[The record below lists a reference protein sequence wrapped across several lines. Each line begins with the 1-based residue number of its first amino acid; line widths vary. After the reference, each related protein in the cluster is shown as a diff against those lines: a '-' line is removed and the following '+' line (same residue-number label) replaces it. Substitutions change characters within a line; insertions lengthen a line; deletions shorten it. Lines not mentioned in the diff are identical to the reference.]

1 MTYDFKKE
9 LTRQKG
15 DSPIDIV
22 NIAGVDRVTLRK
34 TTDRDS
40 NTQKEYAL
48 MGIIMDDL
56 KKIYKGIPEEDIA
69 NLDFARGYS
78 IAEHVWNDAL
88 HVVLKEKYDVTR
100 EDIDI
105 IFAVKNNYP
114 TLEINVE
121 KDGKTLYDLGRY
133 SDSVKE

>member
-9 LTRQKG
+9 LTKQKG
-15 DSPIDIV
+15 DSPIDIL
-22 NIAGVDRVTLRK
+22 NIAGDNQVTLRK

-40 NTQKEYAL
+40 VTQKEYTM

-56 KKIYKGIPEEDIA
+56 KKIYKKIPESDIA
-69 NLDFARGYS
+69 NVDFARGYS
-78 IAEHVWNDAL
+78 VAEHVWNDSL
-88 HVVLKEKYDVTR
+88 HVILKEKYDVLR

-114 TLEINVE
+114 TLEIKVE
-121 KDGKTLYDLGRY
+121 KDGKTLYQLGGY
-133 SDSVKE
+133 SES